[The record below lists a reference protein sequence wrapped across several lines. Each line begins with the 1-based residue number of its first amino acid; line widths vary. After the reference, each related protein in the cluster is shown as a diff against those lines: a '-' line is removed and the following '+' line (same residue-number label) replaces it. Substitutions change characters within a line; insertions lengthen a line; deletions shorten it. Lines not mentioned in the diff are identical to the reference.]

1 MLNEVKT
8 QPQKLEKYN
17 SQLRENL
24 ISKKELEEIKK
35 LAQPLKGLKVNL
47 INSTPKGGGVAEILK
62 SLVPLMKDIGIK
74 AKWYIVPPDEKFFEV
89 TKQIHNALQGKN
101 YDFPLSDQKIY
112 LEHLKKTSQLMKEMK
127 ADIWVIHDP
136 QPSGII
142 QLLPNMHPSICRMHI
157 DLTSPNKK
165 VWNFISNFLKDY
177 DKVIVTSKEFIKPE
191 IKRKAVIIP
200 PAIDPLAVKNIP
212 MNIKKARIILE
223 KYGISSKKP
232 LVSQLSRFD
241 PWKDPLGVI
250 KAYRIAKK
258 KIPDLQLAL
267 IGFFISKDDPEAIEI
282 YNNVRKETKND
293 PDIFLFSDLKCLG
306 KLKVQ
311 TFVNAIQI
319 ASTLIIQKSIREGF
333 ALTVTEA
340 MWKEKA
346 VIGGK
351 AGGIKIQIKNGENGF
366 LVSSP
371 KEAAKRIIEI
381 IQNPKL
387 AHRLGK
393 NAKLSVRKNFLMPR
407 LLRDYLKLFKEL
419 S

>member
-17 SQLRENL
+17 SQSRENL
-24 ISKKELEEIKK
+24 ISKKQLEEIKK

-74 AKWYIVPPDEKFFEV
+74 AKWYTIPPDKKFFEV

-101 YDFPLSDQKIY
+101 YDFPLSHQKIY

-127 ADIWVIHDP
+127 ADIWVMNDP

-142 QLLPNMHPSICRMHI
+142 QLLPNLHPSICRVHI

-212 MNIKKARIILE
+212 MNMKKARQILE
-223 KYGISSKKP
+223 KYGISSQKP
-232 LVSQLSRFD
+232 LISQLSRFD
-241 PWKDPLGVI
+241 PWKDPLGVV

-387 AHRLGK
+387 AHKLGE

>member
-8 QPQKLEKYN
+8 QHLKLEKYN
-17 SQLRENL
+17 SQSRENL
-24 ISKKELEEIKK
+24 ISKKELEEIRR
-35 LAQPLKGLKVNL
+35 LAKPLKGLKVNM
-47 INSTPKGGGVAEILK
+47 INSVSKGGGVAEILK
-62 SLVPLMKDIGIK
+62 SLVPLMKDVGLK
-74 AKWYIVPPDEKFFEV
+74 AKWYTIPPDEKFFKV

-101 YDFPLSDQKIY
+101 YNFPISHQKIY
-112 LEHLKKTSQLMKEMK
+112 LNHLKKTSQLMKGMK

-142 QLLPNMHPSICRMHI
+142 HLLPNFHPSICRVHI

-165 VWNFISNFLKDY
+165 VWKFISNFLKDY

-200 PAIDPLAVKNIP
+200 PAINPLTIKNIP
-212 MNIKKARIILE
+212 ISIKKARSILE

-232 LVSQLSRFD
+232 LISQISRFD

-258 KIPDLQLAL
+258 KIPELQLAL
-267 IGFFISKDDPEAIEI
+267 IGFFMAKDDPEAIEV
-282 YNNVRKETKND
+282 YNKVREETKND

-311 TFVNAIQI
+311 TFVNAAQV

-346 VIGGK
+346 VIGEN
-351 AGGIKIQIKNGENGF
+351 AGGIKIQIENNKNGF

-371 KEAAKRIIEI
+371 EETAKRIIEI

-387 AHRLGK
+387 AHKLGK
-393 NAKLSVRKNFLMPR
+393 NAKVSVRKNFLIPR
-407 LLRDYLKLFKEL
+407 LLKDYLKLFEEL

>member
-17 SQLRENL
+17 SQSRENL
-24 ISKKELEEIKK
+24 ISKKQLEEIKK

-74 AKWYIVPPDEKFFEV
+74 AKWYTIPPDKKFFEV

-101 YDFPLSDQKIY
+101 YDFPLSHQKIY

-127 ADIWVIHDP
+127 ADIWVMNDP

-142 QLLPNMHPSICRMHI
+142 QLLPNLHPSICRVHI

-212 MNIKKARIILE
+212 MNMKKARQILE
-223 KYGISSKKP
+223 KYGISSQKP
-232 LVSQLSRFD
+232 LISQLSRFD
-241 PWKDPLGVI
+241 PWKDPLGVV

-267 IGFFISKDDPEAIEI
+267 IGFFISEDDPEAIEV
-282 YNNVRKETKND
+282 YNKVRKETKND

-387 AHRLGK
+387 AHKLGE

>member
-1 MLNEVKT
+1 MLHEVKT
-8 QPQKLEKYN
+8 PIQKLEKYTTQS
-17 SQLRENL
+17 SQNL
-24 ISKKELEEIKK
+24 ISKKQFEEIKK
-35 LAQPLKGLKVNL
+35 LAYPLKGLKVNL

-62 SLVPLMKDIGIK
+62 SLVPLMKGLGLN
-74 AKWYIVPPDEKFFEV
+74 AKWYTIPPNKKFFEV

-101 YDFPLSDQKIY
+101 YEFPLTHQKIY
-112 LEHLKKTSQLMKEMK
+112 LNHIKKTSQLMKDMK

-142 QLLPNMHPSICRMHI
+142 KFLPRIHPSICRVHI

-177 DKVIVTSKEFIKPE
+177 DRVIVTSKEFVKPE
-191 IKRKAVIIP
+191 IERKTVIIP
-200 PAIDPLAVKNIP
+200 PAIDPLTVKNIP
-212 MNIKKARIILE
+212 ISIKKARRILE
-223 KYGISSKKP
+223 KYGISSQRP
-232 LVSQLSRFD
+232 LISQISRFD

-250 KAYRIAKK
+250 QAYRIAKK
-258 KIPDLQLAL
+258 KIPNLQLAL
-267 IGFFISKDDPEAIEI
+267 IGFFIANDDPEAIEV
-282 YNNVRKETKND
+282 YNNIKKEIKDD

-311 TFVNAIQI
+311 TFVNAAQV

-346 VIGGK
+346 IIGK
-351 AGGIKIQIKNGENGF
+351 KVGGIKIQIKNGENGF

-371 KEAAKRIIEI
+371 EETAKRIIEI

-387 AHRLGK
+387 AKRIGK
-393 NAKLSVRKNFLMPR
+393 KAKISVRKNFLMPR
-407 LLRDYLKLFKEL
+407 LLKDYLKLFKEL